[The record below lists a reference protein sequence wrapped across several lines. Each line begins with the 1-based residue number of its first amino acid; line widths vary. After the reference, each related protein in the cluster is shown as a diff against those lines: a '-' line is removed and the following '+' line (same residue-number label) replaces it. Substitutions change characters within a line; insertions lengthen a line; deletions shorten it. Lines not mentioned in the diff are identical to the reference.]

1 MTSDSGTSLA
11 RVDTGAGIA
20 SPLRGSGNV
29 GQALTDAVTDVARV
43 IRGTSEV
50 GGDLGSTGS
59 RARPP
64 VTPGATG
71 ESLSSRGEART
82 PR

>member
-43 IRGTSEV
+43 IRETSEV

-59 RARPP
+59 RSAPARNPWRDGR
-64 VTPGATG
+64 VAQLAG
-71 ESLSSRGEART
+71 
-82 PR
+82 